1 MLLLLN
7 AKLVTID
14 VVLKIPRRKKSC
26 PGYNGPGRWM
36 TSPSRVRICGERK
49 EEGSEG
55 RFARLEK
62 ASKINQIRC
71 LVKLRRRSSRWWRM
85 RLVAGPSLKV
95 VLWKRVHRVEN
106 WVSNLF
112 KYYFFFFSRSPLDW
126 QAVRAVFEKEVG
138 SAVVGSVGG
147 WVCKGRGASE

>member
-1 MLLLLN
+1 
-7 AKLVTID
+7 
-14 VVLKIPRRKKSC
+14 
-26 PGYNGPGRWM
+26 M
-36 TSPSRVRICGERK
+36 TSPSRGRICGERK

-62 ASKINQIRC
+62 ASKISQIRC

-112 KYYFFFFSRSPLDW
+112 KYYFFFLL
-126 QAVRAVFEKEVG
+126 AV
-138 SAVVGSVGG
+138 SS
-147 WVCKGRGASE
+147 

>member
-14 VVLKIPRRKKSC
+14 VVLKNTATQKNC

-36 TSPSRVRICGERK
+36 TSPSRGRICGERK

-71 LVKLRRRSSRWWRM
+71 LVKLRRRRSRWWM
-85 RLVAGPSLKV
+85 RLVAGPS
-95 VLWKRVHRVEN
+95 E
-106 WVSNLF
+106 
-112 KYYFFFFSRSPLDW
+112 
-126 QAVRAVFEKEVG
+126 G
-138 SAVVGSVGG
+138 SA
-147 WVCKGRGASE
+147 WEEGAQSGELGLQPF

>member
-1 MLLLLN
+1 M
-7 AKLVTID
+7 
-14 VVLKIPRRKKSC
+14 
-26 PGYNGPGRWM
+26 
-36 TSPSRVRICGERK
+36 RICGEK
-49 EEGSEG
+49 EEEGSEG

-126 QAVRAVFEKEVG
+126 QAVRAVFEKRWV
-138 SAVVGSVGG
+138 ALLWVLSVGG
-147 WVCKGRGASE
+147 CAKEEVRVKEGRKKKKWVGAGVD